1 MDIEGFSPKRGDKKK
16 NPKRIYSDGE
26 KEFRDSL
33 MKRIIWNM
41 RVVLG
46 KAVSSYMS
54 IDIYKRGTGYF
65 ICNMKLLLSKTL
77 YLQGFPEHDRRRL

>member
-1 MDIEGFSPKRGDKKK
+1 
-16 NPKRIYSDGE
+16 
-26 KEFRDSL
+26 
-33 MKRIIWNM
+33 M

-46 KAVSSYMS
+46 KTVSSYMS

-77 YLQGFPEHDRRRL
+77 YLQGFQTLFRNALLTHVECL

>member
-1 MDIEGFSPKRGDKKK
+1 
-16 NPKRIYSDGE
+16 
-26 KEFRDSL
+26 
-33 MKRIIWNM
+33 MKRIRWNM

-77 YLQGFPEHDRRRL
+77 YLQGF